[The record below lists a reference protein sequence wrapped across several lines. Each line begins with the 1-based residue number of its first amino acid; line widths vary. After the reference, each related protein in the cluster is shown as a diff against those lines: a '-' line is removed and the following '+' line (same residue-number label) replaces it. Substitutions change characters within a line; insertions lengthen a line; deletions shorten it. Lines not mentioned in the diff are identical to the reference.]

1 MALNWCKRLPMRR
14 MLLLLGTIAASGV
27 ASALTP
33 VADFDL
39 NRYFGTWYEIA
50 AIPGFLQSRCA
61 RDTRSVYSAAENDA
75 ISVRSLCKRADGSE
89 ETNEGHQRRLDPAS
103 PAVFKVTFVHFLGI
117 WWYPFGR
124 ETIVLAHG
132 PDYRWIVVG
141 HPSLRYGR
149 ILSREPA
156 LSDDALKSAAAAL
169 AAQQFDTCAFVT
181 TAQTGGRESA
191 ARVCDLTR

>member
-1 MALNWCKRLPMRR
+1 

-75 ISVRSLCKRADGSE
+75 ITVRSLCKRADGSE

-124 ETIVLAHG
+124 ETIVLALG

-169 AAQQFDTCAFVT
+169 ATQQFDTCAFVT
-181 TAQTGGRESA
+181 TPQTGGRERA
-191 ARVCDLTR
+191 ARLCDLTR

>member
-1 MALNWCKRLPMRR
+1 
-14 MLLLLGTIAASGV
+14 MLLLFGAIAASGV

-61 RDTRSVYSAAENDA
+61 RDTRSIYSAAENDA
-75 ISVRSLCKRADGSE
+75 ITVRSLCKRADGSD

-124 ETIVLAHG
+124 ETIVLALG

-149 ILSREPA
+149 ILSREPT

-169 AAQQFDTCAFVT
+169 GAQGFDTCAFVT
-181 TAQTGGRESA
+181 TRQTGGLERA
-191 ARVCDLTR
+191 ARLCDLAR

>member
-1 MALNWCKRLPMRR
+1 MTMYALFASIDAL
-14 MLLLLGTIAASGV
+14 ML
-27 ASALTP
+27 
-33 VADFDL
+33 
-39 NRYFGTWYEIA
+39 
-50 AIPGFLQSRCA
+50 SRCA

-75 ISVRSLCKRADGSE
+75 ITVRSLCKRADGSE

-124 ETIVLAHG
+124 ETIVLALG

-169 AAQQFDTCAFVT
+169 AAQQFNTCAFVT
-181 TAQTGGRESA
+181 TPQTGGRERA
-191 ARVCDLTR
+191 ARICDLTR

>member
-1 MALNWCKRLPMRR
+1 
-14 MLLLLGTIAASGV
+14 MLLLLGAIAASGV

-61 RDTRSVYSAAENDA
+61 RDTQSVYSAAENDA
-75 ISVRSLCKRADGSE
+75 ITVRSVCKRADGSE

-124 ETIVLAHG
+124 ETIVLALG

-149 ILSREPA
+149 ILSREPR

-181 TAQTGGRESA
+181 TLQTGGLERA

>member
-1 MALNWCKRLPMRR
+1 MF
-14 MLLLLGTIAASGV
+14 LLLGAIAASGG

-33 VADFDL
+33 VADFDV

-50 AIPGFLQSRCA
+50 AIPGFLQSRCT

-75 ISVRSLCKRADGSE
+75 ITVRSLCKRADGSE

-124 ETIVLAHG
+124 ETIVLALG

-156 LSDDALKSAAAAL
+156 LSEDALKSAAAAL

-181 TAQTGGRESA
+181 TLQTGGRERA
-191 ARVCDLTR
+191 ARLCDLTR

>member
-1 MALNWCKRLPMRR
+1 MKRRR
-14 MLLLLGTIAASGV
+14 STLLLALAWLTPAV
-27 ASALTP
+27 ALTP
-33 VADFDL
+33 VAEFDL

-61 RDTRSVYSAAENDA
+61 RDTRSEYSAAESGA
-75 ISVRSLCKRADGSE
+75 ITVRSLCKSADGTDV
-89 ETNEGHQRRLDPAS
+89 TNEGHQRRLDPAS

-124 ETIVLAHG
+124 ETIVLALG

-156 LSDDALKSAAAAL
+156 LPNDALRSAAAAL
-169 AAQQFDTCAFVT
+169 AAQEFDTCAFVT
-181 TAQTGGRESA
+181 TLQTGGLQRA
-191 ARVCDLTR
+191 ARVCDLIR

>member
-1 MALNWCKRLPMRR
+1 
-14 MLLLLGTIAASGV
+14 MLLLLGAMAASGV

-33 VADFDL
+33 VADFDV

-50 AIPGFLQSRCA
+50 AIPGFLQTRCA

-75 ISVRSLCKRADGSE
+75 ITVRSLCKRADGSE
-89 ETNEGHQRRLDPAS
+89 DTNEGHQRRLDPAT

-141 HPSLRYGR
+141 HPSLQYGR

-156 LSDDALKSAAAAL
+156 LSDDALRSAAAAL

-181 TAQTGGRESA
+181 TLQAGGLERA